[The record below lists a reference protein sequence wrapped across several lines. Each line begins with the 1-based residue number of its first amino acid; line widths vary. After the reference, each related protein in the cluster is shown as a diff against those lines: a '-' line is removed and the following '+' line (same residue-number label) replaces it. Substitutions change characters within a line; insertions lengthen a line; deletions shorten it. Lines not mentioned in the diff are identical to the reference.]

1 MSSVPYRIPKS
12 LSSLAHTGFLHA
24 SESRDVKSEGSM
36 LPISFL
42 PTTRLESDHMEFE
55 NRAFRGVQAQAQSVD
70 LSSTRAAIEIRSM
83 QTMTDE
89 IGWIVQYIQHKM
101 NTARREDRSSIDIA
115 ILTRS
120 QDNLRKVV
128 DRLRYHDIE
137 PRSRSFGPRVLPPE
151 GSAPLNLLRLLA
163 NMNDDIAFES
173 ALDNDIILS
182 TISEYDVAKY
192 IIPAINEVVAN
203 GKQTNDDEKE
213 KQNRGKKM
221 DATTGGVSEKKK
233 FSMLEAAKYCVLK
246 EHAPFHKQSTY
257 LRAMQ
262 RFLNRLDTW
271 KNQLE
276 RYWKNRERRVFLV
289 NDILRGKH

>member
-1 MSSVPYRIPKS
+1 
-12 LSSLAHTGFLHA
+12 
-24 SESRDVKSEGSM
+24 M

-42 PTTRLESDHMEFE
+42 PTTRAESDHFEYE

-83 QTMTDE
+83 NTMTDE
-89 IGWIVQYIQHKM
+89 VGWIVQYIQNKM
-101 NTARREDRSSIDIA
+101 NTTRTDDRTSIDIA

-128 DRLRYHDIE
+128 DRLRNSDIE

-151 GSAPLNLLRLLA
+151 ASAPLNLLRLLA

-182 TISEYDVAKY
+182 TVSEYDVAKI
-192 IIPAINEVVAN
+192 IIPAITEIAAN
-203 GKQTNDDEKE
+203 GKQGTDEE
-213 KQNRGKKM
+213 KDSSRSGKKI
-221 DATTGGVSEKKK
+221 DGSGNSASGGMSEKKK
-233 FSMLEAAKYCVLK
+233 SMLEAAKYCVLK
-246 EHAPFHKQSTY
+246 EQAPFHKQSIY
-257 LRAMQ
+257 LQAMK
-262 RFLNRLDTW
+262 RFLLKLDTW

-276 RYWKNRERRVFLV
+276 TYWKNRERRASTL
-289 NDILRGKH
+289 NHILQGRC

>member
-1 MSSVPYRIPKS
+1 
-12 LSSLAHTGFLHA
+12 
-24 SESRDVKSEGSM
+24 M

-42 PTTRLESDHMEFE
+42 PTSRKESDRFEFE

-83 QTMTDE
+83 NTMSDE
-89 IGWIVQYIQHKM
+89 IGWIVQYIQDKM
-101 NTARREDRSSIDIA
+101 NTASREDRSSIDIA

-128 DRLRYHDIE
+128 DRLRHHDIE
-137 PRSRSFGPRVLPPE
+137 PRSRSFGSRVLPPE

-182 TISEYDVAKY
+182 TISEYDVAKI

-203 GKQTNDDEKE
+203 GKQHTDIEKDRI
-213 KQNRGKKM
+213 KRGQNM
-221 DATTGGVSEKKK
+221 DVSSGGMSETKK
-233 FSMLEAAKYCVLK
+233 FSMLEAARYCVLK
-246 EHAPFHKQSTY
+246 EHAPFEKQSVY

-262 RFLNRLDTW
+262 RFLKKLDAW
-271 KNQLE
+271 KNELDL
-276 RYWKNRERRVFLV
+276 YWKNRERRVYTIKY
-289 NDILRGKH
+289 ILQGRHRPPIAFPLHPTDTAHMLTL